1 MRVLSIA
8 ATGMSAQ
15 QTNVEV
21 IANNIANANTTGFKR
36 SRAEFTDLL
45 YQLEKNASVPS
56 ANDQNLIPEGAQLGL
71 GVRLSSIRSINIQG
85 ALNNTGN
92 QFDLAINGD
101 GWFQVKGSGG
111 QTSYTRAGSLNTDAN
126 GQLVT
131 ANGLPIE
138 PSITIP
144 PETLSVTVNKSG
156 QVFARVAGSTTE
168 ASIGQLTLANFA
180 NPAGLKA
187 LGDNMFQ
194 ATDASGPATVGN
206 PGDTAFGVLEQG
218 YLEQS
223 NVDPVQEIT
232 DLISAQRVYELNSK
246 VIQAADDMSSVITKG
261 LR

>member
-56 ANDQNLIPEGAQLGL
+56 ANGENLIPEGAQLGL
-71 GVRLSSIRSINIQG
+71 GVRLSSIRSIHIQG

-92 QFDLAINGD
+92 QFDLAINGQ
-101 GWFQVKGSGG
+101 GWFQVQGPGG
-111 QTSYTRAGSLNTDAN
+111 QTIYTRAGSLNTDAN

-131 ANGLPIE
+131 ANGLPVE

-144 PETLSVTVNKSG
+144 AQTLSVTVNKTG
-156 QVFARVAGSTTE
+156 QVFARVANSTTE
-168 ASIGQLTLANFA
+168 QNIGQLTLANFA

-194 ATDASGPATVGN
+194 VTDASGPATVGK
-206 PGDTAFGVLEQG
+206 PGDTAFGTLEQG